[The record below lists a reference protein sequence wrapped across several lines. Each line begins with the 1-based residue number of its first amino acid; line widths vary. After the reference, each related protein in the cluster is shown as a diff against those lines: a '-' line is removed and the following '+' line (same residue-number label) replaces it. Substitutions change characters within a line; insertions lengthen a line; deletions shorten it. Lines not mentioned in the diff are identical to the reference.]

1 MILLGIWWIQRDLSL
16 RCVLLHLPLYGAND
30 RELLVLARGVIGL
43 WLSAQ
48 VPQPLVQLKCL
59 LNFRMLLSDIN
70 CPSPGGGG
78 QGQARVIL
86 LQLVVLL
93 L

>member
-1 MILLGIWWIQRDLSL
+1 VILLGIWWIQCDLSL

-43 WLSAQ
+43 WLCPQ

-59 LNFRMLLSDIN
+59 LNLRMLLPDIN